1 MNSRFLLFLF
11 FLKFCFCYIKNI
23 NRFTNSSFSIL
34 KSEKDQAQNRK
45 KNKLIYL
52 NNTTNS
58 TYGNKNTLKN
68 GSINNIGSV
77 ENITDNFSCD
87 ENKNISTK
95 FLNANKEE
103 DYNDLYFYHIFKKIN
118 IIKKN
123 KYIYSPAKYESIRS
137 YIKREL
143 NDCLDI
149 NTTSYI
155 FKLSEYFPKNILE
168 ASVYVNE
175 VINILSFFTFN
186 NVNNVNQ
193 IASCHTDL
201 GIDNTKEEKNKL
213 NEDLKDLSEHVN
225 INNND
230 TNISGGIINTHIS
243 SNALMD
249 NNHMNSVHNF
259 MNKSAENY
267 QNLSSVDQNNLYD
280 EEKIQM
286 IKESYIN
293 KLKGNSEDTSISCN
307 SHGDADN
314 SSNITSDSKDE
325 DLLIS
330 THKKKDGTKISKV
343 ISKDTNYKSFSYFF
357 FRLVDAISGLFC
369 CIGKRSKRE
378 EIYNYLKNFKS
389 IEKIKNYSITDI
401 NFNTDFMIYIIRL
414 TKYKHDNFICSLK
427 KLKMYDTETIKKIF
441 LSSVYDNILDLE
453 YIKNLEHEYIIKES
467 KGERLPNKIFNGLTE
482 TKNIDNNVK
491 TSQNFDQTG
500 NVISQNISQT
510 NLTQIEKKYKFLL
523 EKKLEEQSTKKDVP
537 KINDGDLK
545 NLIKD
550 IIGKHVFPKN
560 SAPSKDKKK
569 KKMKNDNKLLPVYI
583 HEVEETQIMEILKQN
598 KYSHIDLDS
607 ITIKNLIKKM
617 NTLLRS
623 YDINITVQ
631 VKKENTSISDEKI
644 INSSEGNKKMPE
656 QSNTNMESEQNN
668 EKIKQDESETEKT
681 KTDLRVDLS
690 DITLSEVKDYIHD
703 NEKNEKNEIENIND
717 DVHIGQNSDIPE
729 KDVLKY
735 FDVTENKNSIIF
747 EINDYILENE
757 NKSAQKQ
764 VGESIKFGSVEK
776 LDENNLNQIEEELAN
791 EQEKKDSTGT
801 EQNKNGGPDINL
813 SKEVEAEEEMEV
825 EAEEE
830 MDDEAE
836 EEMDDE
842 AEEEMDDEAEEEMD
856 DEIDEAVEDEREETE
871 EVGKVRRIKK
881 KKKINKENKEI
892 ENLKMYFRYIDNNKL
907 KYNFENVYGKN
918 MEEKIEL
925 LLFILKNENKKKI
938 IISTDEKET
947 ELIKMKCKIEKVE
960 YEDIVSTL
968 KNIKY
973 YFAKNINANNSCFV
987 FMNEIENTLVL
998 RKMFGKLRESK
1009 DEERKITIYHFY
1021 NSEHK
1026 SLVLKKLFYSITND
1040 EDSYSKYLGKPKN
1053 KNSQTRDTEKGGP
1066 IPGRTSERNIK
1077 AHTFEKYNN
1086 KKNDEIK
1093 KRGKKKLKPSEKN
1106 WLAFRR
1112 RTLKKIDEMK
1122 KKAELIK
1129 KKKTEKRD
1137 KKVKRVIEKLK
1148 SKERKRAEKLAKK
1161 TNKQKKVK

>member
-1 MNSRFLLFLF
+1 MNSRFLLFLL

-34 KSEKDQAQNRK
+34 KSEKDEAQYRK

-52 NNTTNS
+52 NNTSHS
-58 TYGNKNTLKN
+58 TYGNKNVIKN
-68 GSINNIGSV
+68 EGINNIGAV
-77 ENITDNFSCD
+77 ENITDNLSCD
-87 ENKNISTK
+87 GDKNASTK

-137 YIKREL
+137 FIKREL

-155 FKLSEYFPKNILE
+155 FKLSEYFPKNILDV
-168 ASVYVNE
+168 SVYVNE
-175 VINILSFFTFN
+175 IINILSFFTFN

-201 GIDNTKEEKNKL
+201 SIDNTKEDKNKL
-213 NEDLKDLSEHVN
+213 NADLKDLSEQIN
-225 INNND
+225 INNNHLDHNND
-230 TNISGGIINTHIS
+230 TNSYGGIINTHIS
-243 SNALMD
+243 SNVFME
-249 NNHMNSVHNF
+249 NNHMNNVHNF
-259 MNKSAENY
+259 MNKSVENCP
-267 QNLSSVDQNNLYD
+267 NLASEDQKNLYD
-280 EEKIQM
+280 DEKIQM
-286 IKESYIN
+286 IKESYMN
-293 KLKGNSEDTSISCN
+293 KLKGNSEDTTKLCN
-307 SHGDADN
+307 SHGDVDN
-314 SSNITSDSKDE
+314 TSDSKHE

-330 THKKKDGTKISKV
+330 TQKKKDGTKISKV
-343 ISKDTNYKSFSYFF
+343 INKDTNYKSFSYFF

-378 EIYNYLKNFKS
+378 EVYNYLKNFKS

-453 YIKNLEHEYIIKES
+453 YIKNLEHEYIIKEG
-467 KGERLPNKIFNGLTE
+467 KGEKLPNKIFNDLTE
-482 TKNIDNNVK
+482 AQNSDSNVK
-491 TSQNFDQTG
+491 TSQNSDQAG
-500 NVISQNISQT
+500 NAISKNISQT

-523 EKKLEEQSTKKDVP
+523 EKKLEEQSTKKQVT

-550 IIGKHVFPKN
+550 IIGKNVFTKN
-560 SAPSKDKKK
+560 SVASKDKKKK

-583 HEVEETQIMEILKQN
+583 HEVEETHIMEMLKQN
-598 KYSHIDLDS
+598 KYSHINLDS
-607 ITIKNLIKKM
+607 ITIKNLIKKI
-617 NTLLRS
+617 NSLLRS
-623 YDINITVQ
+623 YDINMTVQ
-631 VKKENTSISDEKI
+631 VKKENTAISDEKI
-644 INSSEGNKKMPE
+644 INSSEKNKKTPE
-656 QSNTNMESEQNN
+656 QSSTNMESEQNN
-668 EKIKQDESETEKT
+668 EKIKQEESETKKT
-681 KTDLRVDLS
+681 KTDLCVDLS

-703 NEKNEKNEIENIND
+703 NEKNEIENIND
-717 DVHIGQNSDIPE
+717 DIPIDQNSDISE

-757 NKSAQKQ
+757 NKSTQKQ
-764 VGESIKFGSVEK
+764 LGELIKFESVEK
-776 LDENNLNQIEEELAN
+776 LDEQNLNQIEKELTNEEEKRESAGI
-791 EQEKKDSTGT
+791 EQI
-801 EQNKNGGPDINL
+801 KNGEADINL
-813 SKEVEAEEEMEV
+813 SEEVEEEEIEEAEDEAEEGIEEEME
-825 EAEEE
+825 ETDEMEEE
-830 MDDEAE
+830 MEETDEM
-836 EEMDDE
+836 EEM
-842 AEEEMDDEAEEEMD
+842 
-856 DEIDEAVEDEREETE
+856 EDETE
-871 EVGKVRRIKK
+871 EADEANGEVRGKPK

-892 ENLKMYFRYIDNNKL
+892 ENLKAYFRYIESSKL
-907 KYNFENVYGKN
+907 KYNFENVYAKN
-918 MEEKIEL
+918 IEEKIEL

-947 ELIKMKCKIEKVE
+947 DLIKMKCKIEKVE

-973 YFAKNINANNSCFV
+973 YFAKNINSNNSCFI

-998 RKMFGKLRESK
+998 RKMFGRLRESK
-1009 DEERKITIYHFY
+1009 DEDKKITIYHFY

-1040 EDSYSKYLGKPKN
+1040 EDSYSAYLGKPKN
-1053 KNSQTRDTEKGGP
+1053 KNSHTSHSEKGGP

-1086 KKNDEIK
+1086 KKSEIK
-1093 KRGKKKLKPSEKN
+1093 KLGKKKLKPAEKN
-1106 WLAFRR
+1106 WLSFRR

-1148 SKERKRAEKLAKK
+1148 SKERKRAGKLAKK
-1161 TNKQKKVK
+1161 QTKKK

>member
-1 MNSRFLLFLF
+1 MNSRFLLFLL

-34 KSEKDQAQNRK
+34 KSEKDEAQYRK

-52 NNTTNS
+52 NNTSHS
-58 TYGNKNTLKN
+58 TYGNKNVLKN
-68 GSINNIGSV
+68 GGINDIGAV

-186 NVNNVNQ
+186 NANNVNQ
-193 IASCHTDL
+193 IVSCQTDL
-201 GIDNTKEEKNKL
+201 VIGNTKEEQNKL
-213 NEDLKDLSEHVN
+213 NEDLKDLSEQVN
-225 INNND
+225 INNDHLDHNND
-230 TNISGGIINTHIS
+230 MNSCGGIINTHIS

-267 QNLSSVDQNNLYD
+267 QNLASVDQNNLYD

-293 KLKGNSEDTSISCN
+293 KLKGGSEDTSKLCN

-314 SSNITSDSKDE
+314 TNSITSDSKHE

-330 THKKKDGTKISKV
+330 TQKKKDGAKISKV
-343 ISKDTNYKSFSYFF
+343 INKDTNYKSFSYFF

-453 YIKNLEHEYIIKES
+453 YIKNLEHEYIIKEA
-467 KGERLPNKIFNGLTE
+467 KGEKLPNKIFNDLSE
-482 TKNIDNNVK
+482 TQNSDNNVK
-491 TSQNFDQTG
+491 TSQNSDQTG

-510 NLTQIEKKYKFLL
+510 HLTQIEKRYKFLL
-523 EKKLEEQSTKKDVP
+523 EKKLEEQSIKKQIP
-537 KINDGDLK
+537 KINEGDLK

-550 IIGKHVFPKN
+550 IIGKHVFTKN
-560 SAPSKDKKK
+560 SVTSKDKKK
-569 KKMKNDNKLLPVYI
+569 KKKKTKNDNKLLPVYI
-583 HEVEETQIMEILKQN
+583 HEVEETHVMEILKQN

-631 VKKENTSISDEKI
+631 VKKENTTISDEKI
-644 INSSEGNKKMPE
+644 INSSEENKKMPE
-656 QSNTNMESEQNN
+656 QSSTNMESEQNN
-668 EKIKQDESETEKT
+668 EKIKQDESETNKT
-681 KTDLRVDLS
+681 KTDLHVDLS
-690 DITLSEVKDYIHD
+690 DITLSEVRDYIHD
-703 NEKNEKNEIENIND
+703 NEKNEIENIND
-717 DVHIGQNSDIPE
+717 DVHIAQNSDIPE
-729 KDVLKY
+729 KDILKY

-757 NKSAQKQ
+757 NQSTQKQ
-764 VGESIKFGSVEK
+764 LGESIKFESVEK
-776 LDENNLNQIEEELAN
+776 LDENNLNQIEKELIN
-791 EQEKKDSTGT
+791 EQEKRGSTDT
-801 EQNKNGGPDINL
+801 EQNTIGRADINL
-813 SKEVEAEEEMEV
+813 SKEVEAEEEINEEME
-825 EAEEE
+825 ED
-830 MDDEAE
+830 MDDEMEEDIDDEMEEVE
-836 EEMDDE
+836 EEDDE
-842 AEEEMDDEAEEEMD
+842 
-856 DEIDEAVEDEREETE
+856 
-871 EVGKVRRIKK
+871 VRRKKK

-892 ENLKMYFRYIDNNKL
+892 ENLKLHFRYIDNNKL
-907 KYNFENVYGKN
+907 KYNFENVYAKN
-918 MEEKIEL
+918 IEEKIEL

-947 ELIKMKCKIEKVE
+947 DLIKMKCKIEKVE

-973 YFAKNINANNSCFV
+973 YFAKNINSNNSCFI

-998 RKMFGKLRESK
+998 RKMFGGLRESK

-1021 NSEHK
+1021 NNEHK

-1040 EDSYSKYLGKPKN
+1040 EDSYSAYLGKPKN
-1053 KNSQTRDTEKGGP
+1053 KNSQARSIEKGKS

-1077 AHTFEKYNN
+1077 THIFEKYN

-1093 KRGKKKLKPSEKN
+1093 KKGKKKLKPSEKN

-1148 SKERKRAEKLAKK
+1148 SKERKRAGKLAKK
-1161 TNKQKKVK
+1161 QTTKKK

>member
-1 MNSRFLLFLF
+1 MNSRFLLFLL

-23 NRFTNSSFSIL
+23 SRFTNSSFSIL
-34 KSEKDQAQNRK
+34 KSEKDEAQNRK

-52 NNTTNS
+52 NNTNNS
-58 TYGNKNTLKN
+58 TYGNKNVLKN
-68 GSINNIGSV
+68 GGTNDIGAV

-87 ENKNISTK
+87 ENKSISTK

-193 IASCHTDL
+193 IVSCHTDL
-201 GIDNTKEEKNKL
+201 GIDNTKEEKDKL
-213 NEDLKDLSEHVN
+213 NEDLKDLSEQVN
-225 INNND
+225 INNNHFD
-230 TNISGGIINTHIS
+230 HNNGMNSCGGIINTHIS
-243 SNALMD
+243 PNELMD

-267 QNLSSVDQNNLYD
+267 QNLASVDQNNLYD

-293 KLKGNSEDTSISCN
+293 KLKGGSEDTSKLCN
-307 SHGDADN
+307 SHDDADN
-314 SSNITSDSKDE
+314 TNSITSDSKHE

-330 THKKKDGTKISKV
+330 TQKKKDGAKISKV
-343 ISKDTNYKSFSYFF
+343 INKDTNYKSFSYFF

-378 EIYNYLKNFKS
+378 EIYNYLKSFKS

-453 YIKNLEHEYIIKES
+453 YIKNLEHEYIIKEA
-467 KGERLPNKIFNGLTE
+467 KGEKLPNKIFNDLTE
-482 TKNIDNNVK
+482 TKNSDSNVK
-491 TSQNFDQTG
+491 TSQNSDQTG

-523 EKKLEEQSTKKDVP
+523 EKKLEEQSTKKQIP

-560 SAPSKDKKK
+560 SVVSKDKKK
-569 KKMKNDNKLLPVYI
+569 KKTKNDNKLLPVYI
-583 HEVEETQIMEILKQN
+583 HEVEETHIMEILKQN
-598 KYSHIDLDS
+598 KYSHIDLGS
-607 ITIKNLIKKM
+607 ITIKNLIKKI

-631 VKKENTSISDEKI
+631 VKKENTTISDEKI
-644 INSSEGNKKMPE
+644 INSSEENKKMPE
-656 QSNTNMESEQNN
+656 QSSTNMESEQNN
-668 EKIKQDESETEKT
+668 EKIKQDESETNKT
-681 KTDLRVDLS
+681 KTDLHVDLS
-690 DITLSEVKDYIHD
+690 DITLSEVRDYIHD
-703 NEKNEKNEIENIND
+703 NEKNEIENIND
-717 DVHIGQNSDIPE
+717 DVHIAQNSDIPE

-757 NKSAQKQ
+757 NQSTQKQ
-764 VGESIKFGSVEK
+764 LGESIKFESVEK
-776 LDENNLNQIEEELAN
+776 LDESHLSQIEKELTNEE
-791 EQEKKDSTGT
+791 EKRSSTGT
-801 EQNKNGGPDINL
+801 EQNKNGGADINL
-813 SKEVEAEEEMEV
+813 SKEVEAEEEI
-825 EAEEE
+825 EEE
-830 MDDEAE
+830 MEEANEMEDEE
-836 EEMDDE
+836 
-842 AEEEMDDEAEEEMD
+842 EEEMD
-856 DEIDEAVEDEREETE
+856 DEIEEAMEDEADEEMDDEIE
-871 EVGKVRRIKK
+871 EVEEMEEADDEVRGKKK

-892 ENLKMYFRYIDNNKL
+892 ENLKLYFRYIDNNKL
-907 KYNFENVYGKN
+907 KYNFENVYAKN
-918 MEEKIEL
+918 IEEKIEL
-925 LLFILKNENKKKI
+925 LLFILRNENKKKI

-947 ELIKMKCKIEKVE
+947 DLIKMKCKIEKVE

-973 YFAKNINANNSCFV
+973 YFAKNINSNNSCFI

-998 RKMFGKLRESK
+998 RKMFGGLRESK

-1040 EDSYSKYLGKPKN
+1040 EDSYSVYLGKSKN
-1053 KNSQTRDTEKGGP
+1053 KNSQARHTEKGKP

-1077 AHTFEKYNN
+1077 THTFEKYNN

-1093 KRGKKKLKPSEKN
+1093 KKGKKKLKPSEKN

-1148 SKERKRAEKLAKK
+1148 SKERKRAGKLAKK
-1161 TNKQKKVK
+1161 QTNKKK